1 MGLSNARL
9 SCAGISRRLFILRQY
24 SPRQHAHC
32 CFRVR
37 NAQLAV
43 VMNPSPI
50 IFSHVFE
57 EVQANAEEIWRY
69 QMYFVFNEFD
79 EKPFLPPPFI
89 VIEHAWRL
97 IKEAFRR
104 LCVKPPSKIAAD
116 TLSDADIRVGG
127 LIGGI
132 QKSLTSWGVE
142 PSTF

>member
-1 MGLSNARL
+1 MGLPNARI

-24 SPRQHAHC
+24 SSRQHANC
-32 CFRVR
+32 CFCVR
-37 NAQLAV
+37 NAKLAV
-43 VMNPSPI
+43 LVNQSPI
-50 IFSHVFE
+50 LFSHVFE

-69 QMYFVFNEFD
+69 QMYFVYNEFD

-104 LCVKPPSKIAAD
+104 LCVKPPSKIAVY
-116 TLSDADIRVGG
+116 TLSNADIRAGG
-127 LIGGI
+127 CIGGM

-142 PSTF
+142 PPTF